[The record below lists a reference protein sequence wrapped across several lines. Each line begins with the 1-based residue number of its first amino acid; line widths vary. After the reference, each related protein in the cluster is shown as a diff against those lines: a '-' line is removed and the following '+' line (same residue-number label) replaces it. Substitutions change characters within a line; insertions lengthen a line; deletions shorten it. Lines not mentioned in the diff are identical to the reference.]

1 MVKKNQVEGRNLINK
16 LKEKFSSVF
25 KTEASGVYF
34 APGRVNLIGEHTD
47 YNGGHVFPCALI
59 VGTYGVVKQRDDRQI
74 RMYST
79 NFHDLGV
86 ISFSLDQLEKVN
98 QDDWVNYPKGVL
110 SILAD
115 EGYHVKKGFDIL
127 YEGNIPNGAGLSSS
141 ASIEVLTGMIIND
154 LEELKISTIDLVKIS
169 KRAENEYVG
178 VNSGI
183 MDQFAV
189 AMGKKDK
196 AMLLDTNTLDYTYA
210 DIKLTDAKIIISNT
224 NKQRKLQDSKY
235 NERRAECEEA
245 LADLNKE
252 LNLNHLCDLTLEEFE
267 QHKHLITDNVVLRR
281 AKHAVT
287 ENVRTLRAVKA
298 LEEKNIE
305 EFGRLM
311 NESHDSLRDDY
322 DVTGIELD
330 TLVELALAE
339 EGVIGSRMTG
349 AGFGGCTVSI
359 VKNDHVD
366 NFIKQVGAGYEAKIG
381 YAADFYVVEIGEGAH
396 KIEEEII

>member
-1 MVKKNQVEGRNLINK
+1 MEGTNLIDK
-16 LKEKFSSVF
+16 LKTKFSSVF
-25 KTEASGVYF
+25 GMDADDVYF

-59 VGTYGVVKQRDDRQI
+59 LGTYGVVKQRDDRQI
-74 RMYST
+74 NLYST
-79 NFHDLGV
+79 NFEDLGM
-86 ISFSLDQLEKVN
+86 ITFSLDHLEKVN
-98 QDDWVNYPKGVL
+98 EDDWVNYPKGVL
-110 SILAD
+110 SILKD
-115 EGYHVKKGFDIL
+115 EGYDIKKGFDIL
-127 YEGNIPNGAGLSSS
+127 FEGNIPNGAGLSSS
-141 ASIEVLTGMIIND
+141 ASIEVLTALIVNELENINM
-154 LEELKISTIDLVKIS
+154 SPIDLVKIC

-189 AMGKKDK
+189 AMGKRDK
-196 AMLLDTNTLDYTYA
+196 AMLLDTNTLKYVYA
-210 DIKLTDAKIIISNT
+210 DIELTNAKIVISNT

-235 NERRAECEEA
+235 NERRAECEQA
-245 LADLNKE
+245 LEDLNQE
-252 LNLNHLCDLTLEEFE
+252 LKLNYLCDLTIEEFDKY
-267 QHKHLITDNVVLRR
+267 KHLITDNLVRRR

-298 LEEKNIE
+298 LEEKNIK

-322 DVTGIELD
+322 AVTGIELD
-330 TLVELALAE
+330 TLVELARAE

-359 VKNDHVD
+359 VENEHVEH
-366 NFIKQVGAGYEAKIG
+366 FVKHVGERYKAKIG
-381 YAADFYVVEIGEGAH
+381 YDADFYVVEIGDGAH
-396 KIEEEII
+396 KIEEK

>member
-178 VNSGI
+178 VNPGI

-267 QHKHLITDNVVLRR
+267 QHKHLIRDNVVLRR

>member
-330 TLVELALAE
+330 TLVELARAE

>member
-1 MVKKNQVEGRNLINK
+1 MINK

-330 TLVELALAE
+330 TLVELARAE